1 MSKLSLLKALK
12 ESVSEDNPPTLTD
25 NEVFIVDYLN
35 TEIDP
40 SLLYRVETG
49 FENYNPN
56 EMDKII
62 NIFRDILTY
71 LSLRNLLNDYRLIQ
85 YIICAI
91 ENQGKEITTNTPIKR
106 LKTFDFTVW
115 GTEKQIV
122 YNKYSIDGLPV
133 YNDDDISD
141 LTNKITDRFWDWNP
155 ESHDSDYGDSDFI
168 GFDDP
173 ETLPSRE
180 GYLII

>member
-71 LSLRNLLNDYRLIQ
+71 LSLRNLLHDYRLIQ

-106 LKTFDFTVW
+106 LKTFDFIIW

-122 YNKYSIDGLPV
+122 YNKYYIDGLPV

-155 ESHDSDYGDSDFI
+155 DSHDSDYGDSDFI

-173 ETLPSRE
+173 ETRSNRE

>member
-91 ENQGKEITTNTPIKR
+91 ENQGK
-106 LKTFDFTVW
+106 
-115 GTEKQIV
+115 
-122 YNKYSIDGLPV
+122 
-133 YNDDDISD
+133 
-141 LTNKITDRFWDWNP
+141 
-155 ESHDSDYGDSDFI
+155 
-168 GFDDP
+168 
-173 ETLPSRE
+173 
-180 GYLII
+180 

>member
-1 MSKLSLLKALK
+1 MPKLSLLKTLK
-12 ESVSEDNPPTLTD
+12 ESVGENNPPTLTD

-40 SLLYRVETG
+40 SLLYRIETG
-49 FENYNPN
+49 FENYSPN
-56 EMDKII
+56 EMYKIKD
-62 NIFRDILTY
+62 IFKDILTY
-71 LSLRNLLNDYRLIQ
+71 LSLKNLSKDYRLIQ
-85 YIICAI
+85 YVICAI

-106 LKTFDFTVW
+106 LKTFDFTIW

-122 YNKYSIDGLPV
+122 YNKYSIENLPV

-141 LTNKITDRFWDWNP
+141 LTNKITDRFWDWSP
-155 ESHDSDYGDSDFI
+155 DSSDSDYGDSDFL

-173 ETLPSRE
+173 ETYDSK